1 MRNRTVPVVVGLLL
15 AGTAPAVADFYL
27 HNTLDLSA
35 DFGPLG
41 NNPNAVT
48 SDGTYAYIGGYSA
61 AAAPRDI
68 GILKIN
74 LTNPAD
80 KLVLPGGTQQVTQ
93 FRYYGALFVR
103 NGILYALCDR
113 PLDNSVATTN
123 VRAIDTVTGALVA
136 TFDGDSGTGNGIVF
150 QPAGMTAP
158 ALGGL
163 AFDPGFGGTGGGVS
177 IVGYGTGR
185 RVLLDINDGTTIFDT
200 SDGMPLTN
208 PSPTCTVVDASA
220 YRDHVYDAA
229 GNVYLRRSNQV
240 QVAYRSGP
248 NAISGYGYLTD
259 ELNADGSPRVG
270 CGDGRPVGMRL
281 APFVIDQNI
290 EFIPA
295 SSAATN
301 QDLLVFNDRPT
312 TAAGKPFRTTVL
324 LITTTGA
331 LPSPAVQF
339 LNGDGTPLTT
349 AEVPDGTGAYD
360 FHYDAAGDR
369 LLVLD
374 FTARRL
380 YVFGTSPLVTGCAGD
395 LDCSGLVDFDDI
407 GLFVEALNYP
417 GGAGWPYPG
426 CPWSNGDCN
435 NDGQVNF
442 DDIDPF
448 VARIGATCP

>member
-1 MRNRTVPVVVGLLL
+1 MRKRTALVLAGLLL
-15 AGTAPAVADFYL
+15 AGAATAAADFYL
-27 HNTLDLSA
+27 HSTLDLSA
-35 DFGPLG
+35 DFGLLG
-41 NNPNAVT
+41 NNPNVVT
-48 SDGTYAYIGGYSA
+48 SDGTYAYVGGYTA
-61 AAAPRDI
+61 AADPTNI

-80 KLVLPGGTQQVTQ
+80 KLALPGGTQEASQ
-93 FRYYGALFVR
+93 FRYYGGLFVR

-113 PLDNSVATTN
+113 PMDGSVANTN
-123 VRAIDTVTGALVA
+123 VRAIDTVTGELVA
-136 TFDGDSGTGNGIVF
+136 TFDGDAGNGDGIVF
-150 QPAGMTAP
+150 QPAGMTSP

-163 AFDPGFGGTGGGVS
+163 AFDPGFGGSGGGVS
-177 IVGYGTGR
+177 IMGYGAGR
-185 RVLLDINDGTTIFDT
+185 RVLLDINDGTTIHDT
-200 SDGMPLTN
+200 SDGMPVTN
-208 PSPTCTVVDASA
+208 PNPTCTVADASA
-220 YRDHVYDAA
+220 YRDHVYDPA
-229 GNVYLRRSNQV
+229 GNIYLRRSNQV

-248 NAISGYGYLTD
+248 NALSGYGYLTD
-259 ELNADGSPRVG
+259 ELNADGTPRVG
-270 CGDGRPVGMRL
+270 CGDGQPVGTRV

-295 SSAATN
+295 SSGATN

-312 TAAGKPFRTTVL
+312 TSGGKPFLTTVL

-339 LNGDGTPLTT
+339 LKGDGTPLTA

-360 FHYDAAGDR
+360 FYYDASGDR

-380 YVFGTSPLVTGCAGD
+380 YVFGTSPIVTGCAGD
-395 LDCSGLVDFDDI
+395 VDCSGTVDFDDI
-407 GLFVEALNYP
+407 DRFVEALSYP
-417 GGAGWPYPG
+417 GGAGWPYPD
-426 CPWSNGDCN
+426 CPWTNGDCDG
-435 NDGQVNF
+435 DGQVNF